1 MKSEGLHR
9 NLLLY
14 IITCNIFKI
23 RPKTS
28 DENFWP
34 FQYVEKSDTPTNSED
49 EDDGYTE
56 DFFFQRAISFCK
68 SNTVRETFGLNLK
81 DVLGMDYGTLLYL
94 EKIAS
99 RLDEARARQMD
110 EIDNNIQ
117 NGASGNE

>member
-14 IITCNIFKI
+14 MVTCNIFKL
-23 RPKTS
+23 RPSSS
-28 DENFWP
+28 DNNFWP
-34 FQYVEKSDTPTNSED
+34 FQYVEKSDVPTQEED
-49 EDDGYTE
+49 GEYTE

-81 DVLGMDYGTLLYL
+81 DVLDMDYGTLLYL

-99 RLDEARARQMD
+99 RLDEARAKQMD
-110 EIDNNIQ
+110 ELDNNIQ
-117 NGASGNE
+117 NGADGNE